1 MGGSLRLFVQKVYE
15 GSYFTRNEEVVLYA
29 NANLPNGSTLEQM
42 NALIKRMETYLSEF
56 KEIKQFQTSVESARR
71 ASISIRFT
79 KENQKSGFP
88 YTLKA
93 NMISKALQLGGGDW
107 SIYGLQ
113 DQGFSNSV
121 RENAGSFRVKMYGYN
136 YDELYSWATKLKEVL
151 LSHRRIREVT
161 VGSNFSWWKDD
172 YQEFYFE
179 LDKQRMI
186 GAGIGAGELFAAIR
200 PIYGRNQEIGS
211 VVTEDGTEKSNSLPA
226 SRISGIYGPCSIILS
241 V

>member
-1 MGGSLRLFVQKVYE
+1 
-15 GSYFTRNEEVVLYA
+15 
-29 NANLPNGSTLEQM
+29 
-42 NALIKRMETYLSEF
+42 
-56 KEIKQFQTSVESARR
+56 
-71 ASISIRFT
+71 
-79 KENQKSGFP
+79 
-88 YTLKA
+88 
-93 NMISKALQLGGGDW
+93 
-107 SIYGLQ
+107 
-113 DQGFSNSV
+113 
-121 RENAGSFRVKMYGYN
+121 MYGYN

-200 PIYGRNQEIGS
+200 PYMGGIRKS
-211 VVTEDGTEKSNSLPA
+211 VPLLPKMERKKSNSLPA